1 MPAGSRIQLIF
12 YLFDLEYAYHG
23 VKCRF
28 DYVEVKIFI
37 YNFSKFFIKF
47 LQVFTGSSSQKYCGK
62 KKPFLLTSSGNT
74 MKIKFVSD
82 GSVTDKGF
90 YAKWYAIGGI

>member
-12 YLFDLEYAYHG
+12 YLFDLELGAN
-23 VKCRF
+23 CRF
-28 DYVEVKIFI
+28 DYVEVNIFI

-47 LQVFTGSSSQKYCGK
+47 SQVFTGSSSQKYCGK

-82 GSVTDKGF
+82 HSVTKRGI
-90 YAKWYAIGGI
+90 YAQWRAI